1 MSAPPPSFKSSPP
14 SPTAAEL
21 PTDGTNGATRPE
33 TRPSASFDPAP
44 LNIWLELLLVV
55 MVIAVVTAIG
65 LGLPKSYYVQ
75 VGLVYLLVINVLS
88 LRVGRWPIFT
98 AGILVA
104 LAWDYFFVYPYF
116 DFRITTGKDY
126 FLLLIYL
133 LVALIVGQS
142 TARIRAQAATER
154 RLKQQATALFQFIRL
169 LTEARGLAEVAAVA
183 KQQIDELLGAQT
195 TLSFAYEGR
204 HPFELNFLEP
214 SFVDEQE
221 RPAAVWAFHHRQ
233 PAGRFTD
240 MFPNCTGYY
249 VPLVRESQTFGV
261 LAVKLPPNKSLS
273 PGQSDLLEAFARQLA
288 LIVEREHLRAASER
302 EKILAESEK
311 LHRALLESVSH
322 ELRTPL
328 AVIMATCDKFSRYD
342 AAAYP
347 DFAAEI
353 QTAGQRLT
361 RLVGNLLDQTRLD
374 SGALKAHMDWCD
386 PHDLVNAAV
395 KGIGNA
401 LVDRP
406 LEITVAADMPLVRAD
421 FALVEHILV
430 NLLLNAALHTPPGTA
445 VSLTAGLDADGQRV
459 FFAVADRGP
468 GFPEQMR
475 DQLFR
480 KFVRGA
486 GAASGGLG
494 LGLSIVR
501 GFATALGGEVV
512 LGDNPGGGA
521 RITLYLPH
529 KVANNSP
536 PE

>member
-1 MSAPPPSFKSSPP
+1 MSAPIPPTKASP
-14 SPTAAEL
+14 SPAWPAAATAPAPGSALAEAARQ
-21 PTDGTNGATRPE
+21 PR
-33 TRPSASFDPAP
+33 FDPATP
-44 LNIWLELLLVV
+44 NHKLEFLLVFA
-55 MVIAVVTAIG
+55 VIAVLTAIG
-65 LGLPKSYYVQ
+65 LFLPKSYYIQ
-75 VGLVYLLVINVLS
+75 IGLVYLLAINVLS

-116 DFRITTGKDY
+116 DIRVSVGKDY
-126 FLLLIYL
+126 VLILIYF

-154 RLKQQATALFQFIRL
+154 LLKQQATALFQFIRL

-183 KQQIDELLGAQT
+183 TRQIDELLGAKS
-195 TLSFAYEGR
+195 TLSFAFEGR

-214 SFVDEQE
+214 SLVEQKE
-221 RPAAVWAFHHRQ
+221 LPAATWAFHHRE

-240 MFPNCTGYY
+240 RFSNCTGHY
-249 VPLVRESQTFGV
+249 VPLVREAQAFGV
-261 LAVKLPPNKSLS
+261 LAVKLPPGKTLS

-342 AAAYP
+342 ASAYP

-353 QTAGQRLT
+353 NTAGQRLT

-374 SGALKAHMDWCD
+374 SGALKPHLDWCD
-386 PHDLVNAAV
+386 PNDLINAAV
-395 KGIGNA
+395 KGIANA
-401 LVDRP
+401 LEDHP
-406 LEITVAADMPLVRAD
+406 LEVIVAADMPLVRAD

-430 NLLLNAALHTPPGTA
+430 NLLLNAALHTPPGTP
-445 VSLTAGLDADGQRV
+445 VSITAGLDLPGQRV

-468 GFPEQMR
+468 GFPPQAQE
-475 DQLFR
+475 QLFR
-480 KFVRGA
+480 KFVRGQ
-486 GAASGGLG
+486 GAPAGGLG

-501 GFATALGGEVV
+501 GFSAALGGGVA
-512 LGDNPGGGA
+512 LGENPGGGA